1 MADSILRLKVESQE
15 YDNNLTQATNGLTRY
30 IDECRKVGG
39 TLEVVEKNTLDY
51 VRSLGQMDTTSRT
64 ATGKLAEMKKTFTEL
79 SAQYKQMTDAERQ
92 SPFGKALAASLD
104 QLKTRTNEAK
114 KNLAD
119 VQQELSGSKFGQFG
133 SILDGIGQKMGLN
146 ANITELLTSKTALMS
161 AGIGAAGAIVG
172 KATQEWAKYNA
183 ELAKQDQIT
192 TVTTGLKGPDS
203 DRMTNQA
210 RALTGTYGVDFREA
224 INAAN
229 TLMTQFGQ
237 TGEQAMSL
245 ISDGMQGMIQGDGPK
260 LLSMIQQYAPAFR
273 DAGVTASQLVAV
285 IQNSEGG
292 IFTDQNMNAI
302 VMGIKNIRLMTK
314 ATSDALAQLGIDGQK
329 MSQQLSDGSLTIFD
343 ALKQVATQI
352 QGVNSNSQAAGEV
365 MQQVFGRQG
374 AMAGTKLGE
383 AIATLNTNL
392 EETKRQTGEVGDA
405 YNDLYN
411 ANVKLN
417 GAIRDCFEYDGWEQM
432 ATGIKS
438 SLVSAL
444 ASVIEKLATIRQFL
458 TGMSVNDYLKQ
469 MGGSD
474 KVNRMIGRLGNGQGN
489 ARNTYDRQVG
499 AFEAYINPRKKYL
512 ENLDAW
518 RRGNRSDDV
527 KAEVEWGRNKFG
539 IDDRAIRNSVKAAE
553 SQLEEY
559 QKKAEQVFSNVN
571 KKSGEINIDLTGG
584 NKGGNKGGKTTTR
597 TATTPKTEE
606 QQNQTRISELVK
618 QYQDLA
624 TAAKT
629 ADDAQ
634 RAGLTERMTKIQGE
648 IKALQDRN
656 TELKK
661 FADEAQQVQF
671 PVGSLPQLNEQ
682 LKALQT
688 EQTKALDAKQWKDY
702 QQQIEQAQY
711 QIDALKG
718 KWQEGL
724 QATFKLNI
732 EQQGS
737 TDINTTKPDDI
748 AVTFRADDS
757 DVLAKVRDIE
767 GITIDDKTLTV
778 TANTAEAYNKVQELL
793 KSVDGKT
800 VTFAVQP
807 KMETGT
813 SIQNDAG
820 ISGYIASIKQQLE
833 TADYGTSLYNGLS
846 AQLADMTA
854 LQNLVGESL
863 KAGLGTAMFDAADA
877 TGKDFWTRAMEGSVE
892 DTDWQAIVEKINEA
906 LKAAGLDTI
915 SLNFKTGDVKNQAN
929 EMAENWKGA
938 ASAIQSVGQAMTQIE
953 DPAAKVVGT
962 IAQAIASIALG
973 FAQAT
978 AVDSK
983 FGVFGWIAAVT
994 TGLATMISTI
1004 SAIHSATGYANGGVV
1019 HAAGGAAIPGTFN
1032 VPGNTYSGDQ
1042 IPAMLNAGETVL
1054 TRAQS
1059 GIIASQLEG
1068 GGGLSNLRL
1077 STELDGRIMRIVLN
1091 NDSQSR
1097 GRGKYVTSTSHFG

>member
-1 MADSILRLKVESQE
+1 
-15 YDNNLTQATNGLTRY
+15 
-30 IDECRKVGG
+30 
-39 TLEVVEKNTLDY
+39 
-51 VRSLGQMDTTSRT
+51 
-64 ATGKLAEMKKTFTEL
+64 
-79 SAQYKQMTDAERQ
+79 
-92 SPFGKALAASLD
+92 
-104 QLKTRTNEAK
+104 
-114 KNLAD
+114 
-119 VQQELSGSKFGQFG
+119 
-133 SILDGIGQKMGLN
+133 
-146 ANITELLTSKTALMS
+146 
-161 AGIGAAGAIVG
+161 
-172 KATQEWAKYNA
+172 
-183 ELAKQDQIT
+183 
-192 TVTTGLKGPDS
+192 
-203 DRMTNQA
+203 
-210 RALTGTYGVDFREA
+210 
-224 INAAN
+224 
-229 TLMTQFGQ
+229 
-237 TGEQAMSL
+237 
-245 ISDGMQGMIQGDGPK
+245 
-260 LLSMIQQYAPAFR
+260 
-273 DAGVTASQLVAV
+273 
-285 IQNSEGG
+285 
-292 IFTDQNMNAI
+292 
-302 VMGIKNIRLMTK
+302 
-314 ATSDALAQLGIDGQK
+314 
-329 MSQQLSDGSLTIFD
+329 
-343 ALKQVATQI
+343 VATQI

-682 LKALQT
+682 LKTLQT
-688 EQTKALDAKQWKDY
+688 EQAKALDAKQWKDY
-702 QQQIEQAQY
+702 QQQIEQTQY

-718 KWQEGL
+718 KWKDGL

-737 TDINTTKPDDI
+737 TDINTAKPDDVTVTFKADDADVLAKVRDIEGITIDDKTLTVTTQTQEAI
-748 AVTFRADDS
+748 AALQRVDGMTIQPKTAEVTFRADDA